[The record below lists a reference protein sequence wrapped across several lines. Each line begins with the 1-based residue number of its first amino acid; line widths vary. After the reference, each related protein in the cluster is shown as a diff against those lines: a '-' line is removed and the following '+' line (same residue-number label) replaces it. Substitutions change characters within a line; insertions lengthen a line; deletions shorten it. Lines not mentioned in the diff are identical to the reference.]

1 MNDYALVANVRA
13 GYRPARPTADECA
26 GEELPDALWNL
37 IESCWKHDPEARP
50 AMNDVV
56 VWLES
61 VINGANDTTQHRL
74 EPTPCSPMMVDEV
87 NLEARPSSSLDDV
100 FEVPALFCEPNPDS
114 SSPPEE
120 QRRHSRHSAQHVHVQ
135 TTVPPTIAPVKRYI

>member
-13 GYRPARPTADECA
+13 GYRAARPAADECA

-37 IESCWKHDPEARP
+37 IESCWKHDTEARP

-56 VWLES
+56 RLES
-61 VINGANDTTQHRL
+61 VINSANDTTQHRL
-74 EPTPCSPMMVDEV
+74 EPTPSSPMMVDEL
-87 NLEARPSSSLDDV
+87 NFEARPSSSLDDA
-100 FEVPALFCEPNPDS
+100 FEVPALFCEPNRNS
-114 SSPPEE
+114 SLPPEE
-120 QRRHSRHSAQHVHVQ
+120 QRGHSGHSAQHVHVQ